1 MAPEMGGREGIR
13 KRESTH
19 LTLQTAGT
27 KGIRCHL
34 RPRSEHVAAYAAAP
48 AGV

>member
-1 MAPEMGGREGIR
+1 MGGRDGIIS
-13 KRESTH
+13 RESTH

-34 RPRSEHVAAYAAAP
+34 HPRSEAAAAT
-48 AGV
+48 AGGAA